1 MTLEL
6 RIREDYSISYEIR
19 FLENLFLEYQEV
31 MHPPLSGR
39 KCIAFVDSNVN
50 EIYGDRITGLLKLH
64 KDYQVFRF
72 KSGEASKSTKVLLD
86 VLTSMDNFGIERRN
100 DIVLG
105 VGGGVLTDVVGFAA
119 SVYRRGV
126 PFYSVPTT
134 LMGMVDAAIGIKNG
148 VNFNQSKNRLGT
160 FRSPAKVLIDFR
172 FLNNL
177 SDRHISNGLAEVIKL
192 GIIHNKEVFDQLHAI
207 SDSSAFANRQD
218 GSLSRLC
225 VSAIETVTN
234 ELSGNLTERKL
245 ARALDFGHTF
255 SPAIEMRYNQFLHGE
270 AVAID
275 MHISTEIAASRGL
288 LDPPEHAMIL
298 AILEKFNLHRIPIE
312 LEPQTL
318 WDSIV
323 ERTAHRGGS
332 QNIPLPDKIG
342 SCVFVQDVNLSEVAS
357 SVDRVNE
364 RVVSGKPRGI
374 VASK

>member
-1 MTLEL
+1 
-6 RIREDYSISYEIR
+6 
-19 FLENLFLEYQEV
+19 
-31 MHPPLSGR
+31 
-39 KCIAFVDSNVN
+39 
-50 EIYGDRITGLLKLH
+50 
-64 KDYQVFRF
+64 
-72 KSGEASKSTKVLLD
+72 
-86 VLTSMDNFGIERRN
+86 
-100 DIVLG
+100 
-105 VGGGVLTDVVGFAA
+105 LTDVVGFAA